1 MDKKALKEAGKKY
14 IDKTKDSFKNIV
26 KQIKD
31 PLGIEEFVSNYK
43 KSKRKGKRTKSRM
56 AQRTGNKYMIDKGT
70 TYVQPKPK
78 LAQVKKQKAKPDIK
92 PKPKPKPDRK
102 AKGGMVIAPKSGSA
116 HYTSKKN
123 SKSIAKKYFKGS
135 F

>member
-1 MDKKALKEAGKKY
+1 MDKKALKEAGKNW
-14 IDKTKDSFKNIV
+14 IDKTVESAKRINKSLL
-26 KQIKD
+26 D
-31 PLGIEEFVSNYK
+31 PLGVKDFVSDYK

>member
-14 IDKTKDSFKNIV
+14 IEKSKDSFKNIV

-31 PLGIEEFVSNYK
+31 PLGIEEFVLNYK
-43 KSKRKGKRTKSRM
+43 KSKRKGERTKSRM

-78 LAQVKKQKAKPDIK
+78 IDDLRRRMLNQKTKPDIK

-123 SKSIAKKYFKGS
+123 SKSIAKK
-135 F
+135 

>member
-1 MDKKALKEAGKKY
+1 MDKKALKEAGEKW
-14 IDKTKDSFKNIV
+14 IDKTVESAKRINKSLL
-26 KQIKD
+26 D
-31 PLGIEEFVSNYK
+31 PLGVKDFVSDYK